1 MQNNDKTTESKI
13 IEINVNKSMD
23 EENRQDNERHSIV
36 QKAIEEIDLNTPTQQ
51 VEEEIKEEEQQKQ
64 GNEIPLEPIEHGL
77 NEDSYIN
84 FSPFWKKKDGTKI
97 PEGTKAVLKLNFL
110 NEVTEYLKVNEPKKS
125 ATDRLRFERRPRL
138 RATFLEDSAH
148 KRINDMIDGI
158 KKTRKEKKPRKD
170 CVCGLDLLHE
180 PKRDKLIIL
189 LRLVEKCNENQ
200 IDHIIEYVKHSYI
213 LVESSSLNI
222 SSIPTISEQPLGM
235 HNQIEVQE
243 HQMPL
248 IDMAEN
254 QCNLSQQKDDH
265 ITSSSN

>member
-1 MQNNDKTTESKI
+1 
-13 IEINVNKSMD
+13 MD

-51 VEEEIKEEEQQKQ
+51 VVEEIKEEEQQKH
-64 GNEIPLEPIEHGL
+64 GNEIPVETIDHGL

-97 PEGTKAVLKLNFL
+97 PEGTKAVLKLNLL

-125 ATDRLRFERRPRL
+125 ASDRLRFERKPRL

-158 KKTRKEKKPRKD
+158 KKSRKEKKPRKD
-170 CVCGLDLLHE
+170 CVCGLDLLQE

-200 IDHIIEYVKHSYI
+200 IDDIIEYIKHSYI
-213 LVESSSLNI
+213 VVESSSLNI
-222 SSIPTISEQPLGM
+222 SSIPTISEQPLGI

-248 IDMAEN
+248 IGMAEN